1 MNVPKRPNVLWIGD
15 EIADGLRS
23 AVEALGLTVI
33 LTNVEGAEPER
44 QNPHAVVMPFD
55 GVTEEKFRGR
65 LAHLLIRSLDSGAL
79 VTVLAQPHTDYEV
92 ASKLAMERVQVED
105 AHATDLRDVYP
116 NFHVIHP
123 DVRELARLLR
133 DHNPGLAADQHLV
146 LQDHEGST
154 TPAEKLLLRRAFS
167 GFDRIVLKPLSGG
180 RSPDSKVWRVEAH
193 AGERC
198 CEPFVAKCARRLT
211 LVEELNTWREH
222 VLNYIPFPFRAP
234 PVPERFVTGATRALL
249 VSMLAS
255 RAHRFD
261 EYVATVKGPEL
272 AIAALFDGAL
282 RNWRRQSRPVRLQL
296 GQVYTWE
303 ADQAER
309 TREADRRS
317 GRLSRA
323 VLPSRSSLTDA
334 FELAKKRQ
342 SDVANPDVLWAMLA
356 ALPELEYHE
365 CRMHGDLNPRNLF
378 VRWNGVDI
386 ILIDFS
392 HAGDWAPMS
401 RDPSRLEVSTAF
413 DVFVKINGEK
423 QFLSDDILNRFY
435 RPPLLPPRIPAS
447 EDGRLEAVRQLR
459 LLAGG
464 EGIKNAEY
472 ATTTACHLL
481 KYARAGSRTASEVS
495 EGEARRLRGLS
506 YLLSAKLIQWLRE
519 GNNARGGD

>member
-1 MNVPKRPNVLWIGD
+1 VADDVEAGVNVPKRPNVLWIGD

-198 CEPFVAKCARRLT
+198 CEPFVAKSRAASYIGRRA
-211 LVEELNTWREH
+211 EH
-222 VLNYIPFPFRAP
+222 VARTRVELYSISFPRAT
-234 PVPERFVTGATRALL
+234 RSGTFCDGSNQGATSLDAC
-249 VSMLAS
+249 
-255 RAHRFD
+255 
-261 EYVATVKGPEL
+261 K
-272 AIAALFDGAL
+272 
-282 RNWRRQSRPVRLQL
+282 
-296 GQVYTWE
+296 
-303 ADQAER
+303 
-309 TREADRRS
+309 
-317 GRLSRA
+317 
-323 VLPSRSSLTDA
+323 SSTS
-334 FELAKKRQ
+334 F
-342 SDVANPDVLWAMLA
+342 
-356 ALPELEYHE
+356 
-365 CRMHGDLNPRNLF
+365 
-378 VRWNGVDI
+378 
-386 ILIDFS
+386 
-392 HAGDWAPMS
+392 
-401 RDPSRLEVSTAF
+401 
-413 DVFVKINGEK
+413 
-423 QFLSDDILNRFY
+423 
-435 RPPLLPPRIPAS
+435 
-447 EDGRLEAVRQLR
+447 
-459 LLAGG
+459 
-464 EGIKNAEY
+464 
-472 ATTTACHLL
+472 
-481 KYARAGSRTASEVS
+481 
-495 EGEARRLRGLS
+495 
-506 YLLSAKLIQWLRE
+506 
-519 GNNARGGD
+519 